1 MPLSAFYD
9 HGDVRHY
16 ARFAF
21 CKQDHVL
28 EEAIERLAK
37 LFA

>member
-9 HGDVRHY
+9 GGDVRHY

-21 CKQDHVL
+21 CKQDDVL
-28 EEAIERLAK
+28 DEAIERLAK